1 MKIKSEQLQQ
11 QLKNKISPIYLIS
24 GEELLLVQE
33 SCDLIRKAA
42 SAHSFIERERLQ
54 IDSSFDWQVFY
65 NTAYTTSLFNE
76 KSLLELNLAGNKIK
90 DAGNKI
96 LENYAKNPP
105 PNKILLI
112 IAEKLDAA
120 TQKTLW
126 YKAIEQFG
134 TVVQVWPINKANL
147 TPWITQRMRERG
159 LTANA
164 EAIQILTAY
173 VEGNLLAAAQ
183 EIEKL
188 HLLYG
193 PSNLSPAQI
202 ITAIADNARFSIFDL
217 VDNALLGNANKMLR
231 ILKNLQQEK
240 AEPVLIL
247 WTIAKEL
254 RQLAAIMQT
263 MEQNHN
269 IDHAMQQHHV
279 WEQRKPYVKSA
290 LLRKN
295 LKNIYILIKL
305 CARLDRVIK
314 GAETGNIWNELTKV
328 CVDLAI

>member
-11 QLKNKISPIYLIS
+11 QLKNKLAPIYLIS

-33 SCDLIRKAA
+33 SCDLIRKSVSA
-42 SAHSFIERERLQ
+42 SDFTERIRLQ
-54 IDSSFDWQVFY
+54 LDSSFDWQAFY
-65 NTAYTTSLFNE
+65 NTAYTSSLFNE

-105 PNKILLI
+105 QNKILLI

-134 TVVQVWPINKANL
+134 IVVQVWPINKANL
-147 TPWITQRMRERG
+147 APWITQRMQQRG
-159 LTANA
+159 LTANP
-164 EAIQILTAY
+164 EAIKILTDY

-188 HLLYG
+188 HLIYG
-193 PSNLSPAQI
+193 ACNLSSEQI
-202 ITAIADNARFSIFDL
+202 IATMADNARFSIFDL
-217 VDNALLGNANKMLR
+217 VDNALLGNSNKVIR
-231 ILKNLQQEK
+231 IIKNLKQEK

-247 WTIAKEL
+247 WALAKEL

-263 MEQNHN
+263 MEQNKN
-269 IDHAMQQHHV
+269 IDAALQQHHA
-279 WEQRKPYVKSA
+279 WEQRKSYIKCA

-295 LKNIYILIKL
+295 LKNIYSLIKL
-305 CARLDRVIK
+305 CSRLDRVIK
-314 GAETGNIWNELTKV
+314 GAETGNIWDELTKI
-328 CVDLAI
+328 CTDLAL